1 MIHYFCFIFLSIY
14 NKLTSFVKL
23 MKTRKEAEKWK
34 EGSERG
40 FARVKLTVRGEGV
53 V

>member
-1 MIHYFCFIFLSIY
+1 MIHYFCFIFLSIN
-14 NKLTSFVKL
+14 NKLKSFVKL
-23 MKTRKEAEKWK
+23 KTRKEAEKWK